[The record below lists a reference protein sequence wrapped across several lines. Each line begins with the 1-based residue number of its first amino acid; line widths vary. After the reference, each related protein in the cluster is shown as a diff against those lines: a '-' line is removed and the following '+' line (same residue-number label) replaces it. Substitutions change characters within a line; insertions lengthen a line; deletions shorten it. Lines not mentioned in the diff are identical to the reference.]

1 MIFLPAAEFL
11 KAFGVIE
18 DVSGDDSKMA
28 FVVAM
33 VAWEVGD
40 DGCEVAFVPT
50 PVAETLVPDG
60 CAVVLVP
67 LFVSYGVAG
76 GSCGM
81 ATGVDDLN
89 KASMKR
95 R

>member
-1 MIFLPAAEFL
+1 MIFLPSPEVL
-11 KAFGVIE
+11 EAFVVVDI
-18 DVSGDDSKMA
+18 VSGDDSGMA
-28 FVVAM
+28 FVVDM

-40 DGCEVAFVPT
+40 GGCGVAFVPT
-50 PVAETLVPDG
+50 SVTETPVPDG

-67 LFVSYGVAG
+67 SFVSFEVVGEPRVR
-76 GSCGM
+76 
-81 ATGVDDLN
+81 ATGADDLS

>member
-1 MIFLPAAEFL
+1 MIFLPAAEVL
-11 KAFGVIE
+11 QAFVVVK
-18 DVSGDDSKMA
+18 DVSGDDSKLA
-28 FVVAM
+28 FVVTM
-33 VAWEVGD
+33 VAWELGD

-50 PVAETLVPDG
+50 SVAETLMPDG

-67 LFVSYGVAG
+67 LFVSCGVAE

-81 ATGVDDLN
+81 ATGVDDLS